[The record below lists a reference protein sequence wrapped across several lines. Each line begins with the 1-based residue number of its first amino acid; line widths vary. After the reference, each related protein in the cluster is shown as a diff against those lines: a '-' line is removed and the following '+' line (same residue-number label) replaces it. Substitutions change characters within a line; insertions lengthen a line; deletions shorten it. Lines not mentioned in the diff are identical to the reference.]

1 MHEVFE
7 SLKTEGNIVTHLGW
21 RNDHAELIERRIL
34 ALAPTTKAI
43 RTMAMILQMRYN
55 EIRF

>member
-7 SLKTEGNIVTHLGW
+7 IRKTEGNIVTHLGW
-21 RNDHAELIERRIL
+21 RNDHADLVERRIL
-34 ALAPTTKAI
+34 ALAHTTKAR

>member
-7 SLKTEGNIVTHLGW
+7 SLKTKGNIVIHLGW
-21 RNDHAELIERRIL
+21 RNDHAGLIERRIL
-34 ALAPTTKAI
+34 ALVHTIKAR